1 MDISDDCFH
10 VLEEKQDSPV
20 VSHEE
25 IAPSADE
32 NLTIATDSALTAF
45 SQELSQIPSIE
56 AQITFS
62 LEQMEKA
69 LENNANLKLFWSI
82 RKHCLPL
89 FQQVENSGQR
99 ADLWSR
105 YIDLTKEG
113 RRVRSLQDEEG
124 AFVIGQ
130 IELAISCLENDVANF
145 VNEDPISVQQEELPA
160 CLEIQTLEKRREFY
174 QKLHLSLVWLSN
186 FSTRIID
193 LRKELM
199 NVGMR
204 MRLKSKFFQRLSAL
218 GNQVFPKRKEL
229 IEQVSA
235 AFAEDVECFVA
246 KYFSHNNKNSLKR
259 FVFFLRKEIKNLQQA
274 AKYLAI
280 SSDIFSSTRL
290 QLSKCWDQLKGLEKE
305 IRQEQSRLKVVSTE
319 NSKEVRERLSQLS
332 QLLEEGKDL
341 VKLRKELDGI
351 SKRMR
356 SLDLTHE
363 DVVALKGELQG
374 VFDKLKEKQEVED
387 KRLQEQAAR
396 NRQIQQ
402 EAIKELNEK
411 IEAFSEKCLSGNI
424 TNESRSEW
432 GELKHKLTKAT
443 YLTASEKFPLENRLN
458 AILQY
463 IISFLEEQL
472 LSSAHADEKLVHM
485 RQVLAQRQERR
496 KELKHKLEYD
506 KKLLGSSGLDF
517 DLAMQ
522 YSALVEQDKRA
533 LEELDEAIVE
543 LKQQIQQLSS

>member
-246 KYFSHNNKNSLKR
+246 KY
-259 FVFFLRKEIKNLQQA
+259 
-274 AKYLAI
+274 LAI

-374 VFDKLKEKQEVED
+374 VFDKLKEKQEIED

>member
-204 MRLKSKFFQRLSAL
+204 MRLKSKFFQRLS
-218 GNQVFPKRKEL
+218 P
-229 IEQVSA
+229 
-235 AFAEDVECFVA
+235 
-246 KYFSHNNKNSLKR
+246 
-259 FVFFLRKEIKNLQQA
+259 NL
-274 AKYLAI
+274 
-280 SSDIFSSTRL
+280 
-290 QLSKCWDQLKGLEKE
+290 
-305 IRQEQSRLKVVSTE
+305 
-319 NSKEVRERLSQLS
+319 
-332 QLLEEGKDL
+332 
-341 VKLRKELDGI
+341 
-351 SKRMR
+351 
-356 SLDLTHE
+356 
-363 DVVALKGELQG
+363 
-374 VFDKLKEKQEVED
+374 
-387 KRLQEQAAR
+387 
-396 NRQIQQ
+396 
-402 EAIKELNEK
+402 
-411 IEAFSEKCLSGNI
+411 
-424 TNESRSEW
+424 
-432 GELKHKLTKAT
+432 
-443 YLTASEKFPLENRLN
+443 
-458 AILQY
+458 
-463 IISFLEEQL
+463 IISRTIVPVTNGK
-472 LSSAHADEKLVHM
+472 SSAV
-485 RQVLAQRQERR
+485 RSTYSIF
-496 KELKHKLEYD
+496 LKASLNQCA
-506 KKLLGSSGLDF
+506 S
-517 DLAMQ
+517 
-522 YSALVEQDKRA
+522 
-533 LEELDEAIVE
+533 
-543 LKQQIQQLSS
+543 

>member
-1 MDISDDCFH
+1 M
-10 VLEEKQDSPV
+10 
-20 VSHEE
+20 
-25 IAPSADE
+25 
-32 NLTIATDSALTAF
+32 
-45 SQELSQIPSIE
+45 
-56 AQITFS
+56 
-62 LEQMEKA
+62 
-69 LENNANLKLFWSI
+69 
-82 RKHCLPL
+82 
-89 FQQVENSGQR
+89 
-99 ADLWSR
+99 
-105 YIDLTKEG
+105 TKEG

-374 VFDKLKEKQEVED
+374 VFDKLKEKQEIED

>member
-1 MDISDDCFH
+1 M
-10 VLEEKQDSPV
+10 
-20 VSHEE
+20 
-25 IAPSADE
+25 
-32 NLTIATDSALTAF
+32 
-45 SQELSQIPSIE
+45 
-56 AQITFS
+56 
-62 LEQMEKA
+62 
-69 LENNANLKLFWSI
+69 
-82 RKHCLPL
+82 
-89 FQQVENSGQR
+89 
-99 ADLWSR
+99 
-105 YIDLTKEG
+105 
-113 RRVRSLQDEEG
+113 
-124 AFVIGQ
+124 
-130 IELAISCLENDVANF
+130 
-145 VNEDPISVQQEELPA
+145 
-160 CLEIQTLEKRREFY
+160 
-174 QKLHLSLVWLSN
+174 
-186 FSTRIID
+186 
-193 LRKELM
+193 
-199 NVGMR
+199 
-204 MRLKSKFFQRLSAL
+204 
-218 GNQVFPKRKEL
+218 
-229 IEQVSA
+229 
-235 AFAEDVECFVA
+235 
-246 KYFSHNNKNSLKR
+246 
-259 FVFFLRKEIKNLQQA
+259 FFLRKEIKNLQQA

-374 VFDKLKEKQEVED
+374 VFDKLKEKQEIED